1 MREGLLET
9 QRLRLRPLT
18 DDDLP
23 ALCAI
28 LQDPVAMRAYEHAF
42 SDEEAR
48 EWLARQQRR
57 RARDGLGLMAVC
69 LKDTGE
75 MVGQCGVTWQDTTG
89 ATPDVYKRQPSR
101 TRTSWPPCAAPRR
114 SPMIAWP
121 ISCPN

>member
-57 RARDGLGLMAVC
+57 RARDGLGPVSYTHL
-69 LKDTGE
+69 
-75 MVGQCGVTWQDTTG
+75 
-89 ATPDVYKRQPSR
+89 DVYKRQAR
-101 TRTSWPPCAAPRR
+101 LTA
-114 SPMIAWP
+114 
-121 ISCPN
+121 